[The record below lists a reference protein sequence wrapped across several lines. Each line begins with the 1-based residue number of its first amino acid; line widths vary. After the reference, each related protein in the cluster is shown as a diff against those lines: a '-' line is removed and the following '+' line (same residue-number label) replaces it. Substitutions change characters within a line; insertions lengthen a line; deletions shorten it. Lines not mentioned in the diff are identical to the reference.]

1 MRPRMDSEVAFA
13 IGARRRRIIRASLLK
28 KRWLI
33 SDKVEAAYQRGDMF
47 DKRRRLMSEWA
58 EFCARPI
65 VAAEVVP
72 IRAEI
77 GA

>member
-1 MRPRMDSEVAFA
+1 LAHA
-13 IGARRRRIIRASLLK
+13 L
-28 KRWLI
+28 

-47 DKRRRLMSEWA
+47 DKRRRLMNEWV

>member
-1 MRPRMDSEVAFA
+1 LVRGGANYPRELAEKA
-13 IGARRRRIIRASLLK
+13 LAHAL
-28 KRWLI
+28 

-47 DKRRRLMSEWA
+47 DERRRLMNEWV

-65 VAAEVVP
+65 VPAEVVP